1 VFPSF
6 ANSKAEMM
14 TCGVLP
20 IDTMRDYIGPIGL
33 ILSRIDKEVLE
44 AQFKIELPP
53 RDSNLYTVST
63 FLSVFASKHGW
74 FSGRN
79 LPNEFLAA
87 KAILKFYTNGNLLF
101 CETRPD
107 FDAEKHGKVKQCGFN
122 VDLTAKAFVNAQN
135 YEEIKEE
142 SDSEA
147 STEEIMTTMNSEL
160 KKEET
165 KAEVDNFDKQF
176 FQGDSGKIKLNKGE
190 KRALKFAL
198 KRGLDINQVG
208 DLRQYL
214 AQEIKRQTSRGAI
227 GAEGMK
233 GPPKPGMAHG
243 PSN

>member
-1 VFPSF
+1 MCDCPGLVFPSF

-20 IDTMRDYIGPIGL
+20 IDTMRDYVGPIGL

-63 FLSVFASKHGW
+63 FLQVYASKLGW

-87 KAILKFYTNGNLLF
+87 KAILKEYTNGKLLF

-107 FDAEKHGKVKQCGFN
+107 FDSEKHGKVQQCGLN
-122 VDLTAKAFVNAQN
+122 VDLNAKPAVNAQN

-147 STEEIMTTMNSEL
+147 STEEIMTTMNSES

-165 KAEVDNFDKQF
+165 KTAVDDFDKQF
-176 FQGDSGKIKLNKGE
+176 FQGNGGKIKLNKGE

-198 KRGLDINQVG
+198 KRGLDINEVP
-208 DLRQYL
+208 DLREFL
-214 AQEIKRQTSRGAI
+214 A
-227 GAEGMK
+227 
-233 GPPKPGMAHG
+233 
-243 PSN
+243 

>member
-1 VFPSF
+1 
-6 ANSKAEMM
+6 M

-122 VDLTAKAFVNAQN
+122 VDLTAKAVVNA
-135 YEEIKEE
+135 
-142 SDSEA
+142 
-147 STEEIMTTMNSEL
+147 
-160 KKEET
+160 
-165 KAEVDNFDKQF
+165 
-176 FQGDSGKIKLNKGE
+176 
-190 KRALKFAL
+190 
-198 KRGLDINQVG
+198 
-208 DLRQYL
+208 
-214 AQEIKRQTSRGAI
+214 
-227 GAEGMK
+227 
-233 GPPKPGMAHG
+233 
-243 PSN
+243 